1 MASQNKSVKKEKK
14 ITSKKRAEVKKSQE
28 EKNLESAKD
37 NFSTNINFGKN
48 FLKNI
53 NIKVVGVGGGGNN
66 VISRIKDRKF
76 EGVELVAINT
86 DVQGLRHSRADKK
99 IQIGKNL
106 CRGLGAGMDPERGMK
121 AAEEDLEE
129 IMKVVEGTD
138 LMFLTAGLGGGTG
151 SGASPIVA
159 NVAKKS
165 GALVVAVVTK
175 PFLFEGEKRIEVA
188 EEAWSRL
195 YNEVDAIVTINNDK
209 IFTLI
214 DEKTPILEA
223 FLKIDDILKQGLDSI
238 IQLIAQPG
246 LINLDFN
253 NIKSIL
259 SEAGSALMG
268 IGRAQG
274 EERAKKAAQ
283 MAIESPLLDINIDG
297 ARRVLFNIV
306 GTNDL
311 SLVEINEA
319 ARIITQSV
327 AKDAQIV
334 FGAGFD
340 NTLRKGEIKI
350 TVIAGGFEEEKTI
363 RSLPLDI
370 KLPIKEESI
379 SEESNNLIKN
389 EESEDNS
396 ESILKKFIA
405 QNDLETPAFLR
416 RKKKN

>member
-1 MASQNKSVKKEKK
+1 
-14 ITSKKRAEVKKSQE
+14 
-28 EKNLESAKD
+28 
-37 NFSTNINFGKN
+37 
-48 FLKNI
+48 
-53 NIKVVGVGGGGNN
+53 
-66 VISRIKDRKF
+66 
-76 EGVELVAINT
+76 
-86 DVQGLRHSRADKK
+86 
-99 IQIGKNL
+99 
-106 CRGLGAGMDPERGMK
+106 
-121 AAEEDLEE
+121 
-129 IMKVVEGTD
+129 
-138 LMFLTAGLGGGTG
+138 
-151 SGASPIVA
+151 
-159 NVAKKS
+159 
-165 GALVVAVVTK
+165 
-175 PFLFEGEKRIEVA
+175 
-188 EEAWSRL
+188 
-195 YNEVDAIVTINNDK
+195 
-209 IFTLI
+209 
-214 DEKTPILEA
+214 
-223 FLKIDDILKQGLDSI
+223 
-238 IQLIAQPG
+238 
-246 LINLDFN
+246 
-253 NIKSIL
+253 
-259 SEAGSALMG
+259 MG

>member
-1 MASQNKSVKKEKK
+1 
-14 ITSKKRAEVKKSQE
+14 
-28 EKNLESAKD
+28 
-37 NFSTNINFGKN
+37 
-48 FLKNI
+48 
-53 NIKVVGVGGGGNN
+53 
-66 VISRIKDRKF
+66 
-76 EGVELVAINT
+76 
-86 DVQGLRHSRADKK
+86 
-99 IQIGKNL
+99 
-106 CRGLGAGMDPERGMK
+106 MK
-121 AAEEDLEE
+121 A
-129 IMKVVEGTD
+129 VEGTD

-370 KLPIKEESI
+370 KLPIKEESV

>member
-1 MASQNKSVKKEKK
+1 
-14 ITSKKRAEVKKSQE
+14 
-28 EKNLESAKD
+28 
-37 NFSTNINFGKN
+37 
-48 FLKNI
+48 
-53 NIKVVGVGGGGNN
+53 
-66 VISRIKDRKF
+66 
-76 EGVELVAINT
+76 
-86 DVQGLRHSRADKK
+86 
-99 IQIGKNL
+99 
-106 CRGLGAGMDPERGMK
+106 
-121 AAEEDLEE
+121 
-129 IMKVVEGTD
+129 
-138 LMFLTAGLGGGTG
+138 
-151 SGASPIVA
+151 
-159 NVAKKS
+159 
-165 GALVVAVVTK
+165 
-175 PFLFEGEKRIEVA
+175 
-188 EEAWSRL
+188 L